1 MSFFLSLSLTTYSDA
16 IYCYHTAP
24 FHLSQLTHAVEQI
37 ISSQAR
43 GLESRG
49 WSILRVDST
58 LEGPNM
64 PI

>member
-1 MSFFLSLSLTTYSDA
+1 MSSSIALSLATYSDA
-16 IYCYHTAP
+16 IYHHTAP
-24 FHLSQLTHAVEQI
+24 FHLLQLTHAVEQI